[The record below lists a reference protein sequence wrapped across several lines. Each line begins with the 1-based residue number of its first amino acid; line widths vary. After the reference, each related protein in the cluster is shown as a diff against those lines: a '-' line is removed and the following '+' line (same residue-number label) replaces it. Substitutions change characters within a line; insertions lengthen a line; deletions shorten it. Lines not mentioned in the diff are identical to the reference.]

1 MMQTPTITEDGG
13 GYTFEW
19 GAGVVIE
26 VLKVKRTRWG
36 DDLDVRVLDKAQGTR
51 SCWLAQQYA

>member
-36 DDLDVRVLDKAQGTR
+36 DDLDVRVLDKAQGR
-51 SCWLAQQYA
+51 LVPVG